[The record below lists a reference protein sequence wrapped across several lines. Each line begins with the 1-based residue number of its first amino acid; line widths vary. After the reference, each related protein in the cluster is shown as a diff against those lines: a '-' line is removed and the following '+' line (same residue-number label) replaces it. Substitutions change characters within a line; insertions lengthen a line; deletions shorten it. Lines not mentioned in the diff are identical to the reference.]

1 MADWISTYLRT
12 AGYPD
17 TPKNRQFLASW
28 QRWEGGHTKN
38 DARFNY
44 LNTTQ
49 DMGGNPSIN
58 RFGVRRYSSLDQG
71 AKAFAKTLK
80 NGRYTGL
87 DAALAAGDPYTKNAV
102 DGLSIWLSGKVDPAG
117 IAYASRVLGTHLP
130 ADRAPQTTAAPN
142 SPFTSG
148 KPAGPIKPNFSGI
161 ASGDVTP
168 MDAFGDV
175 ASAIRQGQSGSAKM
189 PRLASSV
196 EQLTGAPQGLSQNAL
211 KFVTLAPGA
220 DRQGVPTQPQVLQF
234 VGALGEQIGEPLT
247 IGTGSN
253 HKRITQDGFVSD
265 HWDGKAADVPA
276 KGAKLMR
283 FGYLALVQAGMPQAD
298 AKKAAAKGG
307 GLFNVGGYQIIF
319 GNYPGHSAHLHVG
332 VRS

>member
-1 MADWISTYLRT
+1 MADWISAYLRS

-17 TPKNRQFLASW
+17 TPKNRQFLVSW
-28 QRWEGGHTKN
+28 QKWEGGATKN
-38 DARFNY
+38 DAAFNY

-130 ADRAPQTTAAPN
+130 ADRAPQTVAPNSSFTPPAPAGPVHPDFAGIATGDVSPMEAFAGVANSLRRGTAAPQVGN
-142 SPFTSG
+142 
-148 KPAGPIKPNFSGI
+148 A
-161 ASGDVTP
+161 
-168 MDAFGDV
+168 
-175 ASAIRQGQSGSAKM
+175 
-189 PRLASSV
+189 V
-196 EQLTGAPQGLSQNAL
+196 EALTGAAQHVGADVM
-211 KFVTLAPGA
+211 KFVRLAPGA
-220 DRQGVPTQPQVLQF
+220 DRQGVPTKPQVLHF
-234 VGALGEQIGEPLT
+234 VGALGESFGNPLE

-265 HWDGKAADVPA
+265 HWDGNAADIPM
-276 KGAKLMR
+276 KGTKLLR
-283 FGYLALVQAGMPQAD
+283 LGYLALVQAGMPPAE

-319 GNYPGHSAHLHVG
+319 GNYPGHSTHLHVG